1 MTEEELIGLVMFD
14 QEPEDVRVTVTA
26 SDYAYEG
33 WLSTIVRKRSGA
45 FRAVVED
52 DNGRLFIHNA
62 GQLSLKEARMNIATE
77 RLRMLWLTV
86 FACGGKL
93 RISNGMQDEY
103 PGDSLAVVF
112 SHTDPANGD
121 FILEIRRSKEG

>member
-14 QEPEDVRVTVTA
+14 QEPEDVRVRVTA

-62 GQLSLKEARMNIATE
+62 GQLSLKE
-77 RLRMLWLTV
+77 
-86 FACGGKL
+86 G
-93 RISNGMQDEY
+93 
-103 PGDSLAVVF
+103 
-112 SHTDPANGD
+112 
-121 FILEIRRSKEG
+121 